1 MNKMIVISAGSLAIG
16 MLFWRSWVRGRTA
29 VHGFYRFFAFCALLA
44 LIVMN
49 LDFWNRDPGS
59 LHQILSWLFL
69 SGSLLLALPAFYFLI
84 KIGRPT
90 PAAPES
96 PAMGFENTSRL
107 VTVGIYRFLRH
118 PMYASLIYLVWGVSL
133 RYVTAGRIALAIV
146 ATGFLVATAKV
157 EERENIERFGEEYRA
172 YMTHTRRFVPFLI

>member
-1 MNKMIVISAGSLAIG
+1 MNKVIVIVVGLLAIG
-16 MLFWRSWVRGRTA
+16 MLSWRPWVRGRTA

-49 LDFWNRDPGS
+49 LDFWSRDPGS
-59 LHQILSWLFL
+59 IHQIFSWLLL
-69 SGSLLLALPAFYFLI
+69 SVSLLLALPAFYFLI

-90 PAAPES
+90 PSAPES
-96 PAMGFENTSRL
+96 PTMGFENTSRL

-133 RYVTAGRIALAIV
+133 KHVALGPIALAVV
-146 ATGFLVATAKV
+146 ATGFLMATAKV
-157 EERENIERFGEEYRA
+157 EERENIKRFGEEYRA
-172 YMTHTRRFVPFLI
+172 YMTRTRRFVPFLF